1 MMRRIA
7 VIGDALQRG
16 GRLLPYSGPPCTFG
30 DAGHQVALIGGQ
42 AYCEACKSTGTIAK
56 TGGPRRMRFMG
67 EVALDGDVV
76 ICKCPSP
83 QRIFATLSG
92 NAWYED
98 MVAGED
104 ASPLRDIGLA
114 DSATRLLP
122 SISTTFDELVIAVGP
137 HGPLA
142 DYPYFVETSDGRRLF
157 GRTDECGHL
166 PRIAT
171 IEAGSLTVFWGDE
184 ALAKHLGNGHA

>member
-7 VIGDALQRG
+7 VIGDALLNG
-16 GRLLPYSGPPCTFG
+16 GRLLPYGGSPCTFG
-30 DAGHQVALIGGQ
+30 DSGHQVVLIGGQ

-56 TGGPRRMRFMG
+56 AGGPRRMRFMG

-76 ICKCPSP
+76 MCKCPSP
-83 QRIFATLSG
+83 PRIVATLSG

-98 MVAGED
+98 MGTGDGVTR
-104 ASPLRDIGLA
+104 PLDPGLA
-114 DSATRLLP
+114 ESVARGLST
-122 SISTTFDELVIAVGP
+122 STTFDELVIAVGP

-157 GRTDECGHL
+157 GHTDEQGHL
-166 PRIAT
+166 PRVAT
-171 IEAGSLTVFWGDE
+171 IEAGTLTVYWGDE
-184 ALAKHLGNGHA
+184 ALAKHLGDGNA